1 MTAVHASARRKG
13 SGPWTQWHEAHV
25 SVQPETRHDGAE
37 LVRLVLTGLG
47 AGVEV
52 VMSREAWM
60 TLRGSEVQMSLA
72 YGVERMKR
80 RAG

>member
-13 SGPWTQWHEAHV
+13 SGPWTRWHEAHV
-25 SVQPETRHDGAE
+25 SVHFETRHDGTE

-47 AGVEV
+47 AGDEV

-60 TLRGSEVQMSLA
+60 TLRGSGVQMSLA
-72 YGVERMKR
+72 YGAERLKR